1 MLHRQYQYLQPLAK
15 IYTYCRSCSTPC
27 CTQSTKKHIFVLEMC
42 PKCFT
47 ANVFKVL
54 HKKKKMKKYNQLTDI
69 NGLLKST
76 HSALSQVR
84 KLFSLWS
91 PSCHLSIPRSHRGI
105 SCYLLPSYFD
115 VCIPLMR
122 YHEILVEV

>member
-1 MLHRQYQYLQPLAK
+1 MFLNLYCTIVLVLWGETFLNISVKHVTSTVSIFTTIAK

-91 PSCHLSIPRSHRGI
+91 PSCHLSIPRSH
-105 SCYLLPSYFD
+105 
-115 VCIPLMR
+115 
-122 YHEILVEV
+122 